1 MRNHLILLLLPLI
14 SCGMEKK
21 EADLVVH
28 HATIYLL
35 DESFS
40 TAEAFAA
47 DNGRIVETGSEE
59 AILGKY
65 RGKLILDLEGRYVY
79 PGLTDAHCHFTG
91 YGLSLR
97 QADLSGTR
105 SFDEV
110 IDRLKEHQLKHRS
123 SWVLG
128 RGWDQNDWYVKEWP
142 TRDKLDESF
151 PDIPVLIRRI
161 DGHAALVNEA
171 AIRQA
176 GLTTAST
183 IKGGALLVENG
194 QLTGILIDN
203 AVDLV
208 GNIIPDPD
216 TEEIRQSLLNA
227 QENCFSV
234 GLTSV
239 HDAGLDAATIDLID
253 EMNKSGLLKIRI
265 YAMLSAGRENFEKY
279 MYRGIYQTDYL
290 SVRSVKMYADG
301 ALGSRGALMLEP
313 YSDDPGNYGLQ
324 LAEPEYLEKVCRDAF
339 EYGYQVNTHCIGDAA
354 NRMVLDIYGKV
365 LQGQNDRRWRIEHA
379 QIIHPED
386 IKKFGQFS
394 VIPSVQPTHATSDM
408 YWAAGRIGAER
419 LRGGYALRRL
429 LDQNGWLPTGS
440 DFPVENINPLHG
452 FYAAVVRKDHEGYPE
467 MGFQTEDALSREQAL
482 RAMTIWAA
490 RAAFGEHVT
499 GSLEP
504 GKYADFIV
512 TDKDL
517 MTTDEKDILSIRIL
531 ATFLDGKEVYRSP
544 VLTGK

>member
-1 MRNHLILLLLPLI
+1 MRKLLILLLLPII
-14 SCGMEKK
+14 SCSMEKK
-21 EADLVVH
+21 ETDLVVH
-28 HATIYLL
+28 HATVYLV

-47 DNGRIVETGSEE
+47 DKGRIVETGS
-59 AILGKY
+59 AKTILGKY
-65 RGKLILDLEGRYVY
+65 RGKVMLDLGGKYVY

-105 SFDEV
+105 SYDEV
-110 IDRLKEHQLKHRS
+110 IDRLKEHHLKHQGT
-123 SWVLG
+123 WLLG
-128 RGWDQNDWYVKEWP
+128 RGWDQNDWDVKEWP
-142 TRDKLDESF
+142 TRAKLDESF
-151 PDIPVLIRRI
+151 PDVPVLIRRI
-161 DGHAALVNEA
+161 DGHAALVNGE

-176 GLTTAST
+176 GLTTATT
-183 IKGGALLVENG
+183 ITGGALLVENG

-203 AVDLV
+203 AMDLI
-208 GNIIPDPD
+208 GKIIPDPE
-216 TEEIRQSLLNA
+216 TVEIRQSLLNA

-239 HDAGLDAATIDLID
+239 HDAGLDAGTIDLID

-279 MYRGIYQTDYL
+279 MYRGIYQTDHL
-290 SVRSVKMYADG
+290 TVRSVKMYADG
-301 ALGSRGALMLEP
+301 ALGSRGALLMEP

-324 LAEPEYLEKVCRDAF
+324 LAEPEYLERVCRDAF
-339 EYGYQVNTHCIGDAA
+339 EHGYQVNTHCIGDAA
-354 NRMVLDIYGKV
+354 NRMVLDIYGIV
-365 LQGQNDRRWRIEHA
+365 LQGKNDRRWRIEHA

-386 IKKFGQFS
+386 FQKFGRFS

-408 YWAAGRIGAER
+408 YWAAERIGAGR
-419 LRGGYALRRL
+419 LQGGYALRRL
-429 LDQNGWLPTGS
+429 LGQNGWLPAGS
-440 DFPVENINPLHG
+440 DFPVENINPLYG
-452 FYAAVVRKDHEGYPE
+452 FYAAVVRKDPEGYPE
-467 MGFQTEDALSREQAL
+467 KGFQIEDALSREEAL

-517 MTTDEKDILSIRIL
+517 MTTAEKDILSISIL
-531 ATFLDGKEVYRSP
+531 STFLDGKEVYRSP
-544 VLTGK
+544 VLNGK